1 MTARITIKGLN
12 KSFATPVLKQLTL
25 QVAPGS
31 IHGLVGENGAGKSTL
46 INIICGLLAA
56 DSASLTLDGRA
67 YHPTSRTDSLAE
79 GLALASQE
87 LSLIETL
94 SIEENI
100 LLSSFPQNA
109 VSIDRRAVRQQAKV
123 LMEVVGLRHIPP
135 QTQLAHLSLAEK
147 QLVELA
153 KALSMPADR
162 IKLLILDEP
171 TSALTSSQADQVHK
185 IIKQR
190 AKSGLSVIYV
200 SHRLDDVLCVCDTV
214 SVLRD
219 GVIQLTAAS
228 NSLASNDLIREM
240 SGEELL
246 QHSGDE
252 PREIGDLRLGIE
264 QLSSADFPEP
274 ISLQCHAREI
284 IGIAGLAGA
293 GRSELLHAIYGL
305 AADCQ
310 GRVVLNRSGA
320 NVLIDSANTAA
331 KNGMALIAE
340 DRKSQGIFSGKSIS
354 FNTTVA
360 GLGKLSGNLGA
371 IMPKREQR
379 VCEELISRLKIKC
392 EGTLQTIDRLS
403 GGNQQKV
410 LIARWLQSESDVW
423 LLDEPTRGVD
433 AGSKFAIHEQ
443 LRKLRDQGATMI
455 IVSSELEE
463 LTALCDRILVLSNK
477 KAIAIFKRGQWS
489 KEKLLAAAFSEH
501 KGERALAG

>member
-185 IIKQR
+185 IIQFLLVEFIQR
-190 AKSGLSVIYV
+190 
-200 SHRLDDVLCVCDTV
+200 
-214 SVLRD
+214 
-219 GVIQLTAAS
+219 
-228 NSLASNDLIREM
+228 
-240 SGEELL
+240 
-246 QHSGDE
+246 
-252 PREIGDLRLGIE
+252 
-264 QLSSADFPEP
+264 
-274 ISLQCHAREI
+274 
-284 IGIAGLAGA
+284 
-293 GRSELLHAIYGL
+293 
-305 AADCQ
+305 
-310 GRVVLNRSGA
+310 
-320 NVLIDSANTAA
+320 
-331 KNGMALIAE
+331 
-340 DRKSQGIFSGKSIS
+340 
-354 FNTTVA
+354 
-360 GLGKLSGNLGA
+360 
-371 IMPKREQR
+371 
-379 VCEELISRLKIKC
+379 
-392 EGTLQTIDRLS
+392 
-403 GGNQQKV
+403 
-410 LIARWLQSESDVW
+410 
-423 LLDEPTRGVD
+423 
-433 AGSKFAIHEQ
+433 
-443 LRKLRDQGATMI
+443 
-455 IVSSELEE
+455 
-463 LTALCDRILVLSNK
+463 
-477 KAIAIFKRGQWS
+477 
-489 KEKLLAAAFSEH
+489 
-501 KGERALAG
+501 